1 MTTDGS
7 SNGIFITFEGGEGS
21 GKSSVCQRV
30 FRHIGEQGRDCWR
43 GKEPGC
49 TPLGAIWRQQLL
61 SPQFSMSPE
70 TEMFL
75 FFADRAQNFDEN
87 IVPHLANGEIVILDR
102 HRDSTAAYQG
112 AKGFCLDL
120 INHCNDIATKN
131 RRPDKTILLDL
142 DPKEGLSRC
151 GKVEFGETDRWESL
165 DLEFHERVREIFL
178 SLASAEP
185 ERFVV
190 LDASRPLDVIVD
202 EACNLVDNL
211 IKARV

>member
-1 MTTDGS
+1 MATDGG
-7 SNGIFITFEGGEGS
+7 SNGLFITFEGGEGS
-21 GKSSVCQRV
+21 GKSAVCQRV
-30 FRHIGEQGRDCWR
+30 FRHIGEEGRDCWR

-49 TPLGAIWRQQLL
+49 TQLGAIWRQQLL

-87 IVPHLANGEIVILDR
+87 IAPRLASGDIVVLDR

-120 INHCNDIATKN
+120 INHCNDIATKG
-131 RRPDKTILLDL
+131 RRPDKTILLDIGS
-142 DPKEGLSRC
+142 KEGLSRC
-151 GKVEFGETDRWESL
+151 TRLEFGEADRWESL
-165 DLEFHERVREIFL
+165 DLEFHERVRGIFL
-178 SLASAEP
+178 SLASIEP

-190 LDASRPLDVIVD
+190 IDASRPLDAVVN
-202 EACNLVDNL
+202 EARRVVDNL
-211 IKARV
+211 IEERL

>member
-1 MTTDGS
+1 MATDGG
-7 SNGIFITFEGGEGS
+7 SNGLFITFEGGEGS
-21 GKSSVCQRV
+21 GKSAVCQRV
-30 FRHIGEQGRDCWR
+30 FRHIGEDGRDCWR

-49 TPLGAIWRQQLL
+49 TQLGAIWRQQLL

-87 IVPHLANGEIVILDR
+87 IAPRLASGDIVVLDR

-120 INHCNDIATKN
+120 ISHCNDIATRG
-131 RRPDKTILLDL
+131 RRPDKTILLDI
-142 DPKEGLSRC
+142 DSKDGLSRC
-151 GKVEFGETDRWESL
+151 TRLEFGEADRWESL
-165 DLEFHERVREIFL
+165 DLEFHERVRGIFL
-178 SLASAEP
+178 SLASTEP

-190 LDASRPLDVIVD
+190 IDASSPLDAIVD
-202 EACNLVDNL
+202 EVCRVVDNIIEERL
-211 IKARV
+211 